1 MNAMQYLCRVARRRV
16 TGRVLLLLSVIV
28 SSGSG
33 FSRVRS
39 AAGAP
44 SGTAARLPATRP
56 AASIAAGYTI
66 ALTTPQPP
74 AGAKTFVRRIS
85 GSKPG
90 PEQEVSNAIFSGC
103 WKAGH
108 VVSATASVTGSTPPV
123 TIDPSSGSIKVD
135 NLSDKMLPVTRA
147 VTYGATWASATSGT
161 NVALKMGSKTNTST
175 AAGPCAG

>member
-16 TGRVLLLLSVIV
+16 TGRVLLLLAVIV

-66 ALTTPQPP
+66 ALPTPQPP
-74 AGAKTFVRRIS
+74 AGAKTFVRLIG

-103 WKAGH
+103 CALGR
-108 VVSATASVTGSTPPV
+108 SQNET
-123 TIDPSSGSIKVD
+123 
-135 NLSDKMLPVTRA
+135 
-147 VTYGATWASATSGT
+147 TSL
-161 NVALKMGSKTNTST
+161 VR
-175 AAGPCAG
+175 